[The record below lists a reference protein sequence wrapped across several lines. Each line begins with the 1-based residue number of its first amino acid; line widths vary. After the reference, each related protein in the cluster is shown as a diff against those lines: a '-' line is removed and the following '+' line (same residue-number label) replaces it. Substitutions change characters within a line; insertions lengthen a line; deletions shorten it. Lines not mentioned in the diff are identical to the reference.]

1 MGKVNITAKI
11 AGITYT
17 PFLCSKL
24 KTFEFKEFKNAFQ
37 IGSFILRYNANN
49 FAISWWVS
57 PKRTRSYP
65 YARIYDT
72 LNFSGKRVTIIPIVK
87 DEGFDG
93 DRDYLQWDTISLMSL
108 LGIYVIIS
116 YYKIARKNENYD
128 NKITNQEFDIS
139 YVKSEIRKL
148 SSYQSDALHWNLK
161 QIDNIKKLAK
171 KALDNYNRISK
182 VLDVR
187 MHSENYFLRRID
199 EIAKGREKFMEFSR
213 ELSHQAQ
220 ERERMT
226 VQPKEKI
233 SGIKATITIKNY
245 LGGLYQLTCDEIY
258 TVKNDIFLVEAK
270 HTKRNSLPSIGDIKD
285 GLLKMLLFTN
295 LENVSIDR
303 KQYNSHPVLK
313 LTSNSD
319 KIEFSKRQRHLL
331 SLLIKEAD
339 ENNFLIEYNGK
350 IIEDI

>member
-116 YYKIARKNENYD
+116 YYKIA
-128 NKITNQEFDIS
+128 
-139 YVKSEIRKL
+139 
-148 SSYQSDALHWNLK
+148 
-161 QIDNIKKLAK
+161 
-171 KALDNYNRISK
+171 
-182 VLDVR
+182 
-187 MHSENYFLRRID
+187 
-199 EIAKGREKFMEFSR
+199 
-213 ELSHQAQ
+213 
-220 ERERMT
+220 
-226 VQPKEKI
+226 
-233 SGIKATITIKNY
+233 
-245 LGGLYQLTCDEIY
+245 
-258 TVKNDIFLVEAK
+258 
-270 HTKRNSLPSIGDIKD
+270 
-285 GLLKMLLFTN
+285 
-295 LENVSIDR
+295 
-303 KQYNSHPVLK
+303 
-313 LTSNSD
+313 
-319 KIEFSKRQRHLL
+319 
-331 SLLIKEAD
+331 
-339 ENNFLIEYNGK
+339 
-350 IIEDI
+350 